1 VNSRIIVALSTNER
15 AESIRLN
22 LSTEPSEPLNPSAYP
37 ATQPPKPNHGKE
49 TPVTTKQAAFLKH
62 PSTDLP
68 DQDYDLANIIAASR
82 AVERAESNLATF
94 KKHQRLHLLG
104 WGLVA
109 LTLAGAIYELIRW

>member
-1 VNSRIIVALSTNER
+1 MTLQQ
-15 AESIRLN
+15 
-22 LSTEPSEPLNPSAYP
+22 SAW
-37 ATQPPKPNHGKE
+37 
-49 TPVTTKQAAFLKH
+49 LKRQE
-62 PSTDLP
+62 TDLPPVDYPDVSKDYP
-68 DQDYDLANIIAASR
+68 DQDYDLANIIAAGR